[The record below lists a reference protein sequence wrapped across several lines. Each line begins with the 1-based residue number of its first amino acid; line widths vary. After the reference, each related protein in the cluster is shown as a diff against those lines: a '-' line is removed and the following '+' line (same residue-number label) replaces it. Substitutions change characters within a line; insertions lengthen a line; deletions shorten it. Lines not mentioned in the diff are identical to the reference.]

1 MGLQRASRGKGEET
15 ERSNLR
21 VIGVRIE
28 VPSDKHEG
36 GGKKRD
42 KVRERKSQR

>member
-1 MGLQRASRGKGEET
+1 MGVQRASRKKREVT
-15 ERSNLR
+15 DKSNLR

-36 GGKKRD
+36 GKKRD
-42 KVRERKSQR
+42 RK